1 MELRQQ
7 LLGRYCRLWLPD
19 LGHPCHPAY
28 CSPLLA
34 CEYRALARSALLS
47 PIVNNSRTISQKKDV
62 TSYVIARTLGDPTAS
77 TSHKSSF
84 AQADPSKSDPQI
96 ADAAAILVT
105 APTPPHREGAAPTSA
120 ASAIAEPAVAA
131 AATTA
136 DTAAGIERTASYF
149 VDGECEDDSGA
160 ARLAGV
166 GVFSPVASMP
176 GSPTLSRRRSF
187 LGEEESASGSVMPAP
202 ESESELG
209 HERVASGGSSG
220 ADGGG
225 GGAESTSGESSF
237 TLLEREESFE
247 DPAAAAVHMRRRVP
261 GPAGA
266 GADVYD

>member
-1 MELRQQ
+1 M
-7 LLGRYCRLWLPD
+7 
-19 LGHPCHPAY
+19 
-28 CSPLLA
+28 
-34 CEYRALARSALLS
+34 
-47 PIVNNSRTISQKKDV
+47 

-96 ADAAAILVT
+96 ADAADAAAILVT

-131 AATTA
+131 ATTA
-136 DTAAGIERTASYF
+136 DTAAGIGRTASYF

-166 GVFSPVASMP
+166 GVFSPVASLP

-187 LGEEESASGSVMPAP
+187 LVGEESASGSVMPAP

-209 HERVASGGSSG
+209 HERVASGGSG

-247 DPAAAAVHMRRRVP
+247 DPAAAAVHIRRRVP

-266 GADVYD
+266 GADVYG